1 MRAPWPSPSCRPSW
15 MPISESRPGE
25 RPRPGLHLSERVG
38 RLGSGVFA
46 RNDQRK
52 LAYRTTAPERG
63 LPPLLDLSLGS
74 TDLQPPPLAIAAIRD
89 ALGLPQA
96 ASYCLHGATQPF
108 REAAAAWAERRF
120 GTAVDPEREVL
131 LLVGSQEGTAHLPL
145 ALLNPGDRAL
155 LLDPYY
161 PSHLGGL
168 HLASAE
174 PHFLRLSAEQGFAPD
189 FDQLSPAEWDQL
201 KLMVLGFPHNPTAT
215 TGQQAWVDQAV
226 ERALGHGVVF
236 AHDNPYVD
244 LALDGEAPALL
255 RHPRWRDCGIEFFSF
270 SKSWCLGGYRLAFAI
285 GAEGLITAL
294 RQVKG
299 VVDFNQ
305 SLALQ
310 AGAIAALEQAPE
322 WPARLR
328 AVYRE
333 RRDRTAAALEAVGW
347 PVRLPSM
354 ALYLWLQ
361 LPEAAAARG
370 LDSEAACA
378 LLLERTGVCLTPGN
392 GFGSA
397 GEGWARLAL
406 VHPVDALEAGAAR
419 MGEWVAGL

>member
-1 MRAPWPSPSCRPSW
+1 
-15 MPISESRPGE
+15 MPISER
-25 RPRPGLHLSERVG
+25 LS

-52 LAYRTTAPERG
+52 AAYSARAAAGHGADGAP

-74 TDLQPPPLAIAAIRD
+74 TDLQPPPVALEAIAAG
-89 ALGLPQA
+89 LGRPES
-96 ASYCLHGATQPF
+96 ASYCLHAATLPF
-108 REAAAAWAERRF
+108 REAVAAWAQRRF
-120 GTAVDPEREVL
+120 DVAVDSETEVL

-145 ALLNPGDRAL
+145 AVLNPGDPAL

-161 PSHLGGL
+161 PSHMGGL

-174 PHFLRLSAEQGFAPD
+174 PVLLPLDAEAGWRPD
-189 FDQLSPAEWDQL
+189 FDRLAPSQWQAL

-215 TGQQAWVDQAV
+215 TGEQAWLDAAV
-226 ERALGHGVVF
+226 ERALRNDVVL

-244 LALDGEAPALL
+244 LALEGEAPALL
-255 RHPRWRDCGIEFFSF
+255 RHPAWRRCGIEFFSF

-285 GAEGLITAL
+285 GAEELITAL
-294 RQVKG
+294 RQLKG

-310 AGAIAALEQAPE
+310 AGAIAALERAPH
-322 WPARLR
+322 WPQKLR
-328 AVYRE
+328 GVYRE
-333 RRDRTAAALEAVGW
+333 RRDRMAAALEAQGW

-361 LPEAAAARG
+361 IPEVARARG
-370 LDSEAACA
+370 LDSERFCAA
-378 LLLERTGVCLTPGN
+378 LLEGTGVCLTPGN
-392 GFGSA
+392 GFGPG
-397 GEGWARLAL
+397 GEGWQRLAL
-406 VHPVDALEAGAAR
+406 VHPAADLEAGAAR
-419 MGEWVAGL
+419 IGDWLRRF